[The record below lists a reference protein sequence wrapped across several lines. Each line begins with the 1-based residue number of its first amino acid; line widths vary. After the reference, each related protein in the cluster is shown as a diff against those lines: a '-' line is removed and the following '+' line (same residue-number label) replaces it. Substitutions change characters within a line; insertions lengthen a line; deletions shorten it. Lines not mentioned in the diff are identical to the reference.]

1 MLKILFTSIRFISL
15 LMVTVSCRQ
24 NNVEPSQ
31 SAIAEINLK
40 RGDVIS
46 CGSGAAEYGD
56 LQFKVSGS
64 EEINKDFNL
73 GVKLLHSFEYD
84 EAEKV
89 FARIIDLHPASA
101 MAYWGVAMSNFHPLW
116 TPPSEA
122 ELIKGSKALELA
134 GTIQEKTAKENDYIN
149 AIGTFYHDWQ
159 KKDHRSRCL
168 DFEQAMEKLYNKYP
182 GDKESAIFYALA
194 LTAAADPTDQS
205 FARQKKAG
213 ALLTSLY
220 PGNPNHPGIVHYII
234 HAYDSPML
242 AELALPAARKYAS
255 VAPSSAHALHMPSHI
270 FTRLGLWDESIRS
283 NLASVSN
290 AQCYAK
296 ASGITGH
303 WDEELHGLDY
313 LVYAYLQQGDNTRAK
328 IQLDYLASMTEVKPL
343 NFKVAYAFAAIPSRY
358 LLENRLWAAA
368 AKLEANYAGIQW
380 KNFPWQNAIL
390 HSTRLMG
397 AIHTGAAA
405 DAVAEMNKLKAIYAD
420 LVKQKND
427 YQARQVEVKIKTG
440 EAWMLLKKGNRQ
452 EALRLME
459 AAADMEDKAEKHP
472 VTPGEVIP
480 AREYFADM
488 LLELDEPAK
497 ALAMYE
503 ADLDKN
509 LHRFNG
515 LYGAAVAAQRLGNKE
530 KAVAYYR
537 MLLKIAGPENRTRP
551 ELIKADHFLSKL

>member
-1 MLKILFTSIRFISL
+1 MFKILITSIYFLSL
-15 LMVTVSCRQ
+15 LMFTVCCRQ
-24 NNVEPSQ
+24 NNAEPSKL
-31 SAIAEINLK
+31 AIAGINLK

-46 CGSGAAEYGD
+46 CGSSAGEYGE
-56 LQFKVSGS
+56 LQFKVTGN

-73 GVKLLHSFEYD
+73 GIKLLHSFEYD

-89 FARIIDLHPASA
+89 FARIIDVHPASA

-122 ELIKGSKALELA
+122 ELIKGTKALKLA
-134 GTIQEKTAKENDYIN
+134 NSIQEKSEKEKDYIN
-149 AIGTFYHDWQ
+149 AIGAFYHDWQ

-168 DFEQAMEKLYNKYP
+168 DFEKAMEKLYNKYP

-205 FARQKKAG
+205 FTRQKKAG
-213 ALLTSLY
+213 ALLSSLY

-234 HAYDSPML
+234 HAYDSPQL

-328 IQLDYLASMTEVKPL
+328 NQLDYVASMKLVQPL

-380 KNFPWQNAIL
+380 KNFPWQKAIV

-397 AIHTGAAA
+397 AIHTGATV
-405 DAVAEMNKLKAIYAD
+405 DALAEMNKLKAIHAD

-440 EAWMLLKKGNRQ
+440 EAWMLLKKENRG
-452 EALRLME
+452 EALRMME
-459 AAADMEDKAEKHP
+459 EAADMEDKAEKHP

-480 AREYFADM
+480 AREYLADM
-488 LLELDEPAK
+488 LLEVNEPAR
-497 ALAMYE
+497 ALVMYE
-503 ADLDKN
+503 ADLAKN
-509 LHRFNG
+509 QHRFNG
-515 LYGAAVAAQRLGNKE
+515 LYGAAVAAQRAGNKE
-530 KAVAYYR
+530 KAVMYYR
-537 MLLKIAGPENRTRP
+537 MLLKITGAGDRSRP
-551 ELIKADHFLSKL
+551 ELAQAGNFLNRL